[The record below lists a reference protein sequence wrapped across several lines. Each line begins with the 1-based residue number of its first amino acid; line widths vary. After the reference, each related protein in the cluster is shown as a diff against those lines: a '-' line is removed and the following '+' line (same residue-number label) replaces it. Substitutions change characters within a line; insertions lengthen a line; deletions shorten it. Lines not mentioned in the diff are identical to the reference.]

1 MALFNGSIGQRNHF
15 AELQELIDAFRQNY
29 LDTARI
35 YFDPNPPYQAHAF
48 PPSEFPRPPIISI
61 VLGEI
66 CYNLRSAL
74 DYLIYELAAYDAKAP
89 QDGTQFLIC
98 DTPQIFARDK
108 ASKLKGLSSEHVAG
122 IEQLQPYN
130 GCHWIK
136 VLQTISN
143 PDKHR
148 SLTPRGSV
156 FNVEIVSGDK
166 PLALVPNARAIRYA
180 TRPDG
185 IEVQME
191 LVGAIDVI
199 VPVSI
204 HPTLGQVGDSVE
216 IAAHRLGSEVRSLLE
231 AIKPEFK

>member
-1 MALFNGSIGQRNHF
+1 MAHAAGLDREQAPLCFLAVSLVLLAHAAIVTLTLLSHHWMALFNGSIGQRNHF

-48 PPSEFPRPPIISI
+48 PPSEFPHPPIISI

-66 CYNLRSAL
+66 CYNPPGPLL
-74 DYLIYELAAYDAKAP
+74 ITLIYELAAYDAKAP
-89 QDGTQFLIC
+89 QDGTPFLITG

-148 SLTPRGSV
+148 SLPPRGSV
-156 FNVEIVSGDK
+156 LQRGNC
-166 PLALVPNARAIRYA
+166 
-180 TRPDG
+180 
-185 IEVQME
+185 
-191 LVGAIDVI
+191 
-199 VPVSI
+199 
-204 HPTLGQVGDSVE
+204 
-216 IAAHRLGSEVRSLLE
+216 
-231 AIKPEFK
+231 